1 MDKFGSMEHM
11 TAIDVGLVRAQAIV
25 VTLPFRNW
33 EEEWEAQ
40 ATLARNVA
48 YEDSLKNKYVHL
60 FLCDNDTIEIR
71 RIIDIEW
78 REKLPGKNQARAQY
92 HLVCKLVAKDNENY
106 TGDEDLEPY
115 LINESD
121 QSMPCSLQ

>member
-40 ATLARNVA
+40 ATFARNVA
-48 YEDSLKNKYVHL
+48 SEDSLKNNMSI
-60 FLCDNDTIEIR
+60 F
-71 RIIDIEW
+71 
-78 REKLPGKNQARAQY
+78 
-92 HLVCKLVAKDNENY
+92 
-106 TGDEDLEPY
+106 
-115 LINESD
+115 
-121 QSMPCSLQ
+121 SL